1 MYFLLIDFGTDLTT
15 SFEDIEIV
23 YFLSSFFLD
32 YLKIV

>member
-1 MYFLLIDFGTDLTT
+1 MYFLLIDFGMDLII

-23 YFLSSFFLD
+23 YFLFLFFLD